1 MAEQRHPPTE
11 CNRAVD
17 TLRAFYGLARLI
29 SSSLNTQEV
38 FDFVVRSA
46 AKLVNAKMVRLWV
59 EDQSAGGFVVQ
70 AVYGIDS
77 QILREHTLVPIIR
90 PGEGVIGRIIETKA
104 AEYIPDVR
112 EESRWLNKHLT
123 SALGL
128 ISFAGV
134 PIVMG
139 DRVLGVLT
147 IMADRV
153 REFSREEKDLANVFA
168 DQAAVAIENA
178 RLFEETRCNLERVRA
193 LREIDQTITSTLDLC
208 TVLNV
213 LLEKVGLLLPYSA
226 VTVRLFNKES
236 GLLEPGGCRNLNEAE
251 WKAEEWRSGRGIP
264 NVVFET
270 KSPVIIRN
278 VQTDPRCRDIEFFRR
293 HALVS
298 YLGVPLIVKDENLG
312 VISFYTKD
320 EHEFSNE
327 EVEFLCTLAGQ
338 VSIAIHNAQLYQEM
352 AKLAANLM
360 KSNKV
365 KDEFLSVM
373 SHELRTPMSVV
384 MGYAEMVR
392 DGMLGEINPK
402 QEEALDKIMSRAR
415 DQLTII
421 NNILQATYLETG
433 EVKVESHEF
442 STVHFLGDL
451 RSHYQIPL
459 GKGLSLYWDYP
470 SDLPM
475 VKADSGKL
483 KYILQSLIDNA
494 IKFTE
499 RGWIKISA
507 RCLDSKLTEFKVA
520 DTGIGIAE
528 EYLPVIFEKFRQ
540 VDGSQTR
547 AYGGVGLGLYIVKK
561 LTEVLGGKVEV
572 ESELGKG
579 STFRVTIPC
588 ESCPSTVNQHRVMTE
603 NPRLPRLGE
612 ADLVLNEKGL
622 S

>member
-1 MAEQRHPPTE
+1 MAEQIHPATE
-11 CNRAVD
+11 CSRAID
-17 TLRAFYGLARLI
+17 SLRAFTELARLI
-29 SSSLNTQEV
+29 SSSLNAQEV

-46 AKLVNAKMVRLWV
+46 AKLLNAKIVRLWA

-70 AVYGIDS
+70 AVYGIDP

-90 PGEGVIGRIIETKA
+90 PGEGVIGRIIETKT

-112 EESRWLNKHLT
+112 EEPRWLNKHLA
-123 SALGL
+123 SALDL
-128 ISFAGV
+128 VSFAGV

-147 IMADRV
+147 IMTDRV

-168 DQAAVAIENA
+168 DQAAVTIENA
-178 RLFEETRCNLERVRA
+178 RLFEETRRNLERVRA
-193 LREIDQTITSTLDLC
+193 LREIDQAITSTLDLC
-208 TVLNV
+208 TVLEV
-213 LLEKVGLLLPYSA
+213 LLEKIDLLLPYST
-226 VTVRLFNKES
+226 VTIRLFNKES
-236 GLLEPGGCRNLNEAE
+236 GLLEPVDCRNLNEAE
-251 WKAEEWRSGRGIP
+251 WKTEEWRGGRCIP

-270 KSPVIIRN
+270 KSPVIIHN
-278 VQTDPRCRDIEFFRR
+278 VQTDPRCRDIGFFRR
-293 HALVS
+293 HGLVS
-298 YLGVPLIVKDENLG
+298 YLGVPLIVKDEILG
-312 VISFYTKD
+312 VVSFYTKK

-327 EVEFLCTLAGQ
+327 EVEFLSTFAGQ
-338 VSIAIHNAQLYQEM
+338 VAVAIHNAQLYQE
-352 AKLAANLM
+352 LV

-392 DGMLGEINPK
+392 DGMLGKIQPE
-402 QEEALDKIMSRAR
+402 QEKALDKIMSRAR
-415 DQLTII
+415 DQLALI
-421 NNILQATYLETG
+421 NSILQATYLETG

-442 STVHFLGDL
+442 SLVYFLDDL

-483 KYILQSLIDNA
+483 KCILQSLIDNA

-499 RGWIKISA
+499 KGWIKISA
-507 RCLDSKLTEFKVA
+507 RCLDSKLAEFRVA
-520 DTGIGIAE
+520 DTGIGIE
-528 EYLPVIFEKFRQ
+528 EEFLPVMFQKFRQ
-540 VDGSQTR
+540 ADGSQTR

-579 STFRVTIPC
+579 STFTVTIPC

-603 NPRLPRLGE
+603 NPPIGNRIE
-612 ADLVLNEKGL
+612 
-622 S
+622 SF